1 MSSTYLNAWRVAA
14 IILVG
19 LNLRPVLASVP
30 PLLDRLQAA
39 IALSDSAAGLLTAL
53 PVFVMG
59 LGALSVAPLR
69 RMMREHHAIAVG
81 VALVMAA
88 TACRLWAHDANLML
102 LTGVIAGLGIAVTQA
117 LLPYTIKAQF
127 SSGVSAIMGLYST
140 AIMGGAAVA
149 SVASPVLAERVGWP
163 QALAAWS
170 VPAAAALLC
179 WLLVYRLG
187 AVAPLATKATK
198 ATKAAKAA
206 NATNAA
212 GQPASGRSHRWL
224 LAVFFGLGTG
234 AYTLVLAW
242 LPPYYTA
249 LGWTPVSAGQ
259 LLGAVTVA
267 EIVAGLLVS
276 AAIGRLRD
284 RRVALFAA
292 VGLLTLGLLGL
303 IFAPV
308 LLAWPAAVLAGLG
321 IGALFPLSLI
331 VTMDHASTPAQ
342 AGRLASFVQGV
353 GYLIAALF
361 PFAAG
366 VIRQHLSGLRPA
378 WMLMAGIC
386 LILFAIAARLRP
398 PHGNGKP

>member
-1 MSSTYLNAWRVAA
+1 MSLPRSNAWRIAA

-30 PLLDRLQAA
+30 PLLDLVQAA
-39 IALSDSAAGLLTAL
+39 TRMSDTVAGLLTAL

-69 RMMREHHAIAVG
+69 RLVGEQAGVAIG
-81 VALVMAA
+81 VALIAAA
-88 TACRLWAHDANLML
+88 TAGRLWAGHTSLML
-102 LTGVIAGLGIAVTQA
+102 TTGIVAGLGIAVTQA
-117 LLPYTIKAQF
+117 LLPIYIKTRFAAG
-127 SSGVSAIMGLYST
+127 SSAIMGIYST

-149 SVASPVLAERVGWP
+149 SVASPVMAQHTGWLE
-163 QALAAWS
+163 ALAVWA
-170 VPAAAALLC
+170 VPAAIALAG
-179 WLLVYRLG
+179 WLLVNR
-187 AVAPLATKATK
+187 AAAAPSEAQ
-198 ATKAAKAA
+198 AA
-206 NATNAA
+206 
-212 GQPASGRSHRWL
+212 ASPRRTPRSRAWL

-249 LGWTPVSAGQ
+249 LGWTAVSAGQ

-276 AAIGRLRD
+276 LCIGRMPDRRPALFVAIG
-284 RRVALFAA
+284 ALF
-292 VGLLTLGLLGL
+292 LGL
-303 IFAPV
+303 IGLIASPV
-308 LLAWPAAVLAGLG
+308 ALAWPAAILAGLG

-331 VTMDHASTPAQ
+331 VAMDHAATPTE

-366 VIRQHLSGLRPA
+366 LIRQHLANLTPA
-378 WMLMAGIC
+378 WIIMTMICVVLFSMGIR
-386 LILFAIAARLRP
+386 FRP
-398 PHGNGKP
+398 PHAAPVR

>member
-127 SSGVSAIMGLYST
+127 RSGVSAIMGLYST

-187 AVAPLATKATK
+187 AVAPWATD
-198 ATKAAKAA
+198 AAKAT

-212 GQPASGRSHRWL
+212 NATGQPVTGHSHRWL

-249 LGWTPVSAGQ
+249 LGWTPVSAGR

-292 VGLLTLGLLGL
+292 IGLLTLGLLGL

-353 GYLIAALF
+353 GYLVAALF
-361 PFAAG
+361 PFVAG

>member
-69 RMMREHHAIAVG
+69 RTMREHHAIAVG

-179 WLLVYRLG
+179 WLLVYRVG
-187 AVAPLATKATK
+187 TVAPLATD
-198 ATKAAKAA
+198 ATKAAKA
-206 NATNAA
+206 TNAA
-212 GQPASGRSHRWL
+212 NAAAQPASGHSHRWL

-284 RRVALFAA
+284 RRVALFTAI
-292 VGLLTLGLLGL
+292 GLLTLGLLGL

-361 PFAAG
+361 PFVAG

-386 LILFAIAARLRP
+386 LILLAIAARLHP

>member
-1 MSSTYLNAWRVAA
+1 MSFPRLNAWRIAA
-14 IILVG
+14 ILLVG

-30 PLLDRLQAA
+30 PLLDWVQAA
-39 IALSDSAAGLLTAL
+39 TRMSDTVAGLLTAL

-69 RMMREHHAIAVG
+69 RLVGEPFGVAVG
-81 VALVMAA
+81 LALVTAA
-88 TACRLWAHDANLML
+88 TAGRWWAGNTSLML
-102 LTGVIAGLGIAVTQA
+102 ASGIVAGLGIAVTQA
-117 LLPYTIKAQF
+117 LLPIYIKTRFAAG
-127 SSGVSAIMGLYST
+127 SSAIMGLYST

-149 SVASPVLAERVGWP
+149 SVASPVLAQRAGWL
-163 QALAAWS
+163 QALAVWAI
-170 VPAAAALLC
+170 PAAIALLV
-179 WLLVYRLG
+179 WLLVNR
-187 AVAPLATKATK
+187 ASPNPPVAQA
-198 ATKAAKAA
+198 
-206 NATNAA
+206 AA
-212 GQPASGRSHRWL
+212 GPLRTPRRRAWL

-259 LLGAVTVA
+259 LLGAVTAA

-276 AAIGRLRD
+276 LCIGRLPD
-284 RRVALFAA
+284 RRPALFVAIGA
-292 VGLLTLGLLGL
+292 LFLGL
-303 IFAPV
+303 IGLIAAPAA
-308 LLAWPAAVLAGLG
+308 LAWPAAVLAGLG

-331 VTMDHASTPAQ
+331 VAMDHAATPAQ

-366 VIRQHLSGLRPA
+366 LIRQRLADLTPA
-378 WMLMAGIC
+378 WILMTLICLVLFGIC
-386 LILFAIAARLRP
+386 LLYTSPSPRDLSTSRMPSSA
-398 PHGNGKP
+398 